1 MHHSSAITGATPQ
14 IDDNNRATVK
24 MLVESLSTQKFG
36 GATNNQQ
43 MMADQSV
50 ISSHMSGSMMV
61 SANQFK
67 NQLGKSTSNF
77 IPNIASAPGAAQMS
91 S

>member
-1 MHHSSAITGATPQ
+1 
-14 IDDNNRATVK
+14 
-24 MLVESLSTQKFG
+24 
-36 GATNNQQ
+36 
-43 MMADQSV
+43 
-50 ISSHMSGSMMV
+50 MV

-67 NQLGKSTSNF
+67 NQLGKSTNNF